1 MKDFEDMMPTTRAGN
16 PVGDTYMYHP
26 RQARGLSC
34 EVQCTLHVYV
44 SRSANLVVFEALS
57 ILKPNALF
65 LLNSFSI
72 GNGVSEQRL
81 QDDEASKA
89 HS

>member
-1 MKDFEDMMPTTRAGN
+1 MFMFQGQRIS
-16 PVGDTYMYHP
+16 
-26 RQARGLSC
+26 LC
-34 EVQCTLHVYV
+34 
-44 SRSANLVVFEALS
+44 FEALS

-65 LLNSFSI
+65 LLNSFII

-89 HS
+89 NS